1 VVLSFAVLR
10 VTGSVGRL
18 GLVLACQSAAALLLT
33 LGGGLA
39 GDRFARGRI
48 MIISL
53 AVRMTVAATL
63 AAALL
68 TRTASFGLLLAMA
81 GIYGCADGFFGPVS
95 VALLPD
101 VVPRA
106 ELGRANALVGGTIS
120 SARIAAPA
128 MAGVI
133 VGVLGPGSGFA
144 LQAVVL
150 AVAAGCLAAARLPAG
165 RAASAIRT
173 AAIRTAAIRTAADL
187 AAADRAAA
195 DRAAADR
202 AGPLR
207 QLQAG
212 WKEFASRRWLWLLTG
227 EWTVFSMIVLA
238 PVAVL
243 GPALAEHYL
252 GGALAWG
259 VIGSCLSLGAVG
271 GQVIAGR
278 IRPPARPALVIACLV
293 PFMTGEALALGLG
306 APLAVVALA
315 AASTGLAIGSQ
326 AVIFATAMQTSVQPE
341 VLSRVSSIDLLASEG
356 GQPIGYA
363 LAGPLAA
370 AVGPHAFLEAGAAGM
385 LVASAAFALLRPLR
399 FRLVLCEP
407 SPD

>member
-1 VVLSFAVLR
+1 MVLSFAVLR

-173 AAIRTAAIRTAADL
+173 AAIRTAADL
-187 AAADRAAA
+187 AAA